1 MVGVVHATPLTQEA
15 ITNEQNNMSTQDLV
29 AKLWNLCNLL
39 RDDGVTYHEY
49 INELTF
55 LIFLKMAEETGTED
69 TRTEKE
75 KTKKLKKGEERKEA
89 NIPEGYRWADIEA
102 YNAAS
107 RLEEYK
113 KLLIHLGSHGSRITK
128 SIYANAST
136 VVRKPATLD
145 KLVTEIE
152 KLDWYSAKEEGLGDM
167 YEGLL
172 EINAT
177 EKKSGAGQYFTP
189 RVLINVMVELMQ
201 PTLKDVIV
209 DPTAGTGGFLISAH
223 HHIKT
228 NNDILSLKPTAYSKY
243 QHKTFY
249 GMELV
254 PDTRRLAMMNLML
267 HDLAVD
273 DEESG
278 ILFGDTLSNE
288 GKQLPQ
294 ASLVLANPPFGT
306 KMGGGLPTRDD
317 LVHYT
322 SNKQL
327 AFLHLIYHKLLK
339 PGGRAAVVLPDNVLF
354 EGSSGKTIRKD
365 LMEKC
370 NLHTIIRL
378 PTGIFYAAG
387 VKTNVLFFSKPEDPR
402 KDKGNTKNVWVYDLR
417 SNMPQFGKRTLLTK
431 EHFNEFVEIFG
442 DDPNEPNEKA
452 RKAFV
457 KKHIT
462 KNSSDDE
469 CRLRCF
475 TRKEIAQKE
484 ESLDLA
490 WIRDDSTED
499 NANLPEPDVLVS
511 QAIEEMAGAMN
522 VLHEI
527 LVELGAAE
535 ENQEVEL

>member
-1 MVGVVHATPLTQEA
+1 
-15 ITNEQNNMSTQDLV
+15 MSTQDLV

-55 LIFLKMAEETGTED
+55 LVFLKMVEETGQDE
-69 TRTEKE
+69 
-75 KTKKLKKGEERKEA
+75 L
-89 NIPEGYRWADIEA
+89 IPTGCRWADLEAMNSATRLEA
-102 YNAAS
+102 Y
-107 RLEEYK
+107 K
-113 KLLIHLGSHGSRITK
+113 KMLVDLGSHGSLITQA
-128 SIYANAST
+128 IYNNAST
-136 VVRKPATLD
+136 VIRKPATLN
-145 KLVTEIE
+145 KLVTEID
-152 KLDWYSAKEEGLGDM
+152 KLDWYNAKTEGLGDM

-189 RVLINVMVELMQ
+189 RVLINAMVELMK
-201 PTLKDVIV
+201 PTLDDVIV

-223 HHIKT
+223 HYIKQH
-228 NNDILSLKPTAYSKY
+228 NNINALDETAYDKY

-267 HDLAVD
+267 HDLAID
-273 DEESG
+273 DRNAG

-288 GKQLPQ
+288 GKQLPP
-294 ASLVLANPPFGT
+294 ATLILANPPFGT
-306 KMGGGLPTRDD
+306 KQGGGIPTRDD

-327 AFLHLIYHKLLK
+327 AFLHLMYHVMLK

-354 EGSSGKTIRKD
+354 EGSTGKTIRQD

-370 NLHTIIRL
+370 NLHTILRL

-387 VKTNVLFFSKPEDPR
+387 VKTNVLFFNKPKDAN
-402 KDKGNTKNVWVYDLR
+402 KDKGNTQNIWVYDLR
-417 SNMPQFGKRTLLTK
+417 ANMPQFGKRTLFTAQHLQEFYDAVGRDLTTVD
-431 EHFNEFVEIFG
+431 ET
-442 DDPNEPNEKA
+442 A
-452 RKAFV
+452 RQDFIERHTRNNGNPEA
-457 KKHIT
+457 
-462 KNSSDDE
+462 

-475 TRKEIAQKE
+475 SREQIRQKDD
-484 ESLDLA
+484 SLDLA
-490 WIRDDSTED
+490 WIRDDSVED
-499 NANLPEPDVLVS
+499 SAKLPEPDVLITE
-511 QAIEEMAGAMN
+511 ALEEMAGAMQE
-522 VLHEI
+522 LQAI

-535 ENQEVEL
+535 EGEEVLA

>member
-1 MVGVVHATPLTQEA
+1 
-15 ITNEQNNMSTQDLV
+15 MSTQDLV

-55 LIFLKMAEETGTED
+55 LVFLKMVQETSQDE
-69 TRTEKE
+69 
-75 KTKKLKKGEERKEA
+75 L
-89 NIPEGYRWADIEA
+89 IPTGCRWADLEAMNSATRLEA
-102 YNAAS
+102 Y
-107 RLEEYK
+107 K
-113 KLLIHLGSHGSRITK
+113 KMLVDLGSHGSLITQA
-128 SIYANAST
+128 IYNNAST
-136 VVRKPATLD
+136 VIRKPATLN
-145 KLVTEIE
+145 KLVTEID
-152 KLDWYSAKEEGLGDM
+152 KLDWYNAKTEGLGDM

-189 RVLINVMVELMQ
+189 RVLINAMVDLMK
-201 PTLKDVIV
+201 PSLDDVIV

-223 HHIKT
+223 HYIKQHNT
-228 NNDILSLKPTAYSKY
+228 ISTLNETAYDKY

-273 DEESG
+273 DQNAG

-288 GKQLPQ
+288 GKILSDVG
-294 ASLVLANPPFGT
+294 ATLILANPPFGT
-306 KMGGGLPTRDD
+306 KQGGGIPTRDD

-327 AFLHLIYHKLLK
+327 AFLHLMYLRLLK
-339 PGGRAAVVLPDNVLF
+339 AGGRAAVVLPDNVLF
-354 EGSSGKTIRKD
+354 EGSTGKTIRQD

-370 NLHTIIRL
+370 NLHTILRL

-387 VKTNVLFFSKPEDPR
+387 VKTNVLFFSKPQDAN
-402 KDKGNTKNVWVYDLR
+402 KDKANTQNVWVYDLR
-417 SNMPQFGKRTLLTK
+417 ANMPQFGKRTQFTPQHLQEFYAAVGHDLTQVD
-431 EHFNEFVEIFG
+431 ET
-442 DDPNEPNEKA
+442 A
-452 RKAFV
+452 RQQFIDQHVSAGG
-457 KKHIT
+457 
-462 KNSSDDE
+462 NLEE

-475 TRKEIAQKE
+475 SREQIRQKDD
-484 ESLDLA
+484 SLDLA
-490 WIRDDSTED
+490 WIRDDSVED
-499 NANLPEPDVLVS
+499 SANLPEPDVLIN
-511 QAIEEMAGAMN
+511 QALEEMAGAMQ
-522 VLHEI
+522 EMQAI

-535 ENQEVEL
+535 DV

>member
-1 MVGVVHATPLTQEA
+1 
-15 ITNEQNNMSTQDLV
+15 MSTQELV

-55 LIFLKMAEETGTED
+55 LVFLKMVDETNQEGHIP
-69 TRTEKE
+69 
-75 KTKKLKKGEERKEA
+75 KGYSWK
-89 NIPEGYRWADIEA
+89 DLEA
-102 YNAAS
+102 YNAAT

-113 KLLIHLGSHGSRITK
+113 KLLIHLGSHGSQITQA
-128 SIYANAST
+128 IYANANT
-136 VVRKPATLD
+136 VIRKPATLN
-145 KLVTEIE
+145 KLVTEID
-152 KLDWYSAKEEGLGDM
+152 KLDWYSAKAEGLGDM

-189 RVLINVMVELMQ
+189 RVLINAMVELMK
-201 PTLKDVIV
+201 PTLDDVIV

-223 HHIKT
+223 HYIQEH
-228 NNDILSLKPTAYSKY
+228 NDVHSLNEKAYDKY
-243 QHKTFY
+243 QHGTFY
-249 GMELV
+249 GMEFV

-267 HDLAVD
+267 HDLAVN
-273 DEESG
+273 DENAG
-278 ILFGDTLSNE
+278 IMFGDTLSNE
-288 GKQLPQ
+288 GKQLPE

-306 KMGGGLPTRDD
+306 KQGGGQPTRDD

-327 AFLHLIYHKLLK
+327 AFLHLMYHRMLK

-354 EGSSGKTIRKD
+354 EGSTGKTIRQD

-370 NLHTIIRL
+370 NLHTILRL

-387 VKTNVLFFSKPEDPR
+387 VKTNVLFFSKPKDLK
-402 KDKGNTKNVWVYDLR
+402 KDKGNTKDVWVYDLR
-417 SNMPQFGKRTLLTK
+417 ANMPQFGKRTVFTPKHLQEFYEAVGSDLTK
-431 EHFNEFVEIFG
+431 VKK
-442 DDPNEPNEKA
+442 KA
-452 RKAFV
+452 REAFV
-457 KKHIT
+457 QKHQDG
-462 KNSSDDE
+462 SDVGDIDT

-475 TRKEIAQKE
+475 TRDEIRNKDD
-484 ESLDLA
+484 SLDLA

-499 NANLPEPDVLVS
+499 SANLPEPDVLINE
-511 QAIEEMAGAMN
+511 ALEEMAGAMT
-522 VLHEI
+522 EMRAI

-535 ENQEVEL
+535 EGDEVGV

>member
-1 MVGVVHATPLTQEA
+1 
-15 ITNEQNNMSTQDLV
+15 MSTQDLV

-55 LIFLKMAEETGTED
+55 LVFLKMVDETGQD
-69 TRTEKE
+69 HH
-75 KTKKLKKGEERKEA
+75 
-89 NIPEGYRWADIEA
+89 IPKGYRWKDLES
-102 YNAAS
+102 YNAAN

-113 KLLIHLGSHGSRITK
+113 KLLIHLGTHGSLITQ
-128 SIYANAST
+128 SIYANANT
-136 VVRKPATLD
+136 VIRKPATLN
-145 KLVTEIE
+145 KLVTEID
-152 KLDWYSAKEEGLGDM
+152 KLDWYNAKQEGLGDM

-189 RVLINVMVELMQ
+189 RVLINAMVELMK
-201 PTLKDVIV
+201 PTLDDVIV

-223 HHIKT
+223 HHIAQ
-228 NNDILSLKPTAYSKY
+228 NNDIESLDEIAYEKY
-243 QHKTFY
+243 QHKTFF

-267 HDLAVD
+267 HDLAID
-273 DEESG
+273 DQNAG

-288 GKQLPQ
+288 GKQLPP
-294 ASLVLANPPFGT
+294 ATLILANPPFGT
-306 KMGGGLPTRDD
+306 KQGGGIPSRDD

-327 AFLHLIYHKLLK
+327 AFLHLMYHVMLK

-354 EGSSGKTIRKD
+354 EGGVGKTIRRD

-370 NLHTIIRL
+370 NLHTILRL

-387 VKTNVLFFSKPEDPR
+387 VKTNVLFFNKPKNPNQ
-402 KDKGNTKNVWVYDLR
+402 DKGNTKNVWVYDLR
-417 SNMPQFGKRTLLTK
+417 ANTPQFGKRTVFTAKHLEEFYEAVGGNLTRVYEK
-431 EHFNEFVEIFG
+431 KREAFIEKHRGGSEIG
-442 DDPNEPNEKA
+442 DVD
-452 RKAFV
+452 
-457 KKHIT
+457 T
-462 KNSSDDE
+462 

-475 TRKEIAQKE
+475 SREDIRKKDD
-484 ESLDLA
+484 SLDLA
-490 WIRDDSTED
+490 WIRDEKSEDS
-499 NANLPEPDVLVS
+499 ANLPEPDVLINE
-511 QAIEEMAGAMN
+511 ALEEMAGAMN
-522 VLHEI
+522 ELKAI

-535 ENQEVEL
+535 EGGVVL

>member
-1 MVGVVHATPLTQEA
+1 
-15 ITNEQNNMSTQDLV
+15 MSTQDLV

-55 LIFLKMAEETGTED
+55 LVFLKMVEETGQDE
-69 TRTEKE
+69 
-75 KTKKLKKGEERKEA
+75 L
-89 NIPEGYRWADIEA
+89 IPTGCRWADLEAMNSATRLEA
-102 YNAAS
+102 Y
-107 RLEEYK
+107 K
-113 KLLIHLGSHGSRITK
+113 KMLVDLGSHGSLITQA
-128 SIYANAST
+128 IYNNAST
-136 VVRKPATLD
+136 VIRKPATLN
-145 KLVTEIE
+145 KLVTEID
-152 KLDWYSAKEEGLGDM
+152 KLDWYNAKTEGLGDM

-189 RVLINVMVELMQ
+189 RVLINAMVELMK
-201 PTLKDVIV
+201 PTLDDVIV

-223 HHIKT
+223 HYIKQH
-228 NNDILSLKPTAYSKY
+228 NDITALNETAYDKY

-267 HDLAVD
+267 HDLAID
-273 DEESG
+273 DRNAG

-288 GKQLPQ
+288 GKQLPP
-294 ASLVLANPPFGT
+294 ATLILANPPFGT
-306 KMGGGLPTRDD
+306 KQGGGIPTRDD

-327 AFLHLIYHKLLK
+327 AFLHLMYHVMLK

-354 EGSSGKTIRKD
+354 EGSTGRTIRQD

-370 NLHTIIRL
+370 NLHTILRL

-387 VKTNVLFFSKPEDPR
+387 VKTNVLFFSKPKDAN
-402 KDKGNTKNVWVYDLR
+402 KDKGNTQNVWVYDLR
-417 SNMPQFGKRTLLTK
+417 ANMPQFGKRTLFTAQHLQEFYDAVGRDLTTVD
-431 EHFNEFVEIFG
+431 ET
-442 DDPNEPNEKA
+442 A
-452 RKAFV
+452 RQDFIERHTGAGG
-457 KKHIT
+457 
-462 KNSSDDE
+462 NPQA

-475 TRKEIAQKE
+475 SREQIRQKDD
-484 ESLDLA
+484 SLDLA
-490 WIRDDSTED
+490 WIRDDSVED
-499 NANLPEPDVLVS
+499 SANLPEPDVLIN
-511 QAIEEMAGAMN
+511 QALEEMAGAMQE
-522 VLHEI
+522 LQAI

-535 ENQEVEL
+535 EGEEVTL